1 MIFFAV
7 FPWANVGASSILT
20 TLGNT
25 GFTILD
31 LILAI
36 LFVVGSATD
45 AIDGKIAR
53 KYNLITDFGKF
64 FDPLADK
71 FLVNSALIFL
81 ACYGR
86 IPALIIILMIGRDLA
101 VDGIRFMA
109 ASKGEVIAANIF
121 GKLKT
126 VFQMVTIP
134 FVMLNGF
141 PFNYLFKEHTYIF
154 LDVLLSITC
163 AMSLISGFIYLYRGR
178 KYIQCAKI
186 GKVPKKRQ
194 TKWKKKD
201 YFSALLKV

>member
-1 MIFFAV
+1 MNLPNKITISRLIIAVIMIFFAV
-7 FPWANVGASSILT
+7 FPWTNVGASSILT

-178 KYIQCAKI
+178 KYIQCAK
-186 GKVPKKRQ
+186 
-194 TKWKKKD
+194 
-201 YFSALLKV
+201 

>member
-1 MIFFAV
+1 MNLPNKITISRLIIAVIMIFFAV

-31 LILAI
+31 LILVI

-86 IPALIIILMIGRDLA
+86 IPVLIIILMIGRDLA

-178 KYIQCAKI
+178 KYIQCAK
-186 GKVPKKRQ
+186 
-194 TKWKKKD
+194 
-201 YFSALLKV
+201 

>member
-1 MIFFAV
+1 MNLPNKITISRLIIAVIMIFFAV

-53 KYNLITDFGKF
+53 KYNLITNFGKF

-71 FLVNSALIFL
+71 FLLNSALIFL

-178 KYIQCAKI
+178 KYIQCAK
-186 GKVPKKRQ
+186 
-194 TKWKKKD
+194 
-201 YFSALLKV
+201 

>member
-1 MIFFAV
+1 MNLPNKITISRLIIAVIMIFFAV

-86 IPALIIILMIGRDLA
+86 IPALIIILMIARDLA

-178 KYIQCAKI
+178 KYIQCAK
-186 GKVPKKRQ
+186 
-194 TKWKKKD
+194 
-201 YFSALLKV
+201 

>member
-1 MIFFAV
+1 MNLPNKITISRLIIAVIMIFFAV

-53 KYNLITDFGKF
+53 KYNLITNFGKF

-126 VFQMVTIP
+126 VFQMITIP

-178 KYIQCAKI
+178 KYIQCAK
-186 GKVPKKRQ
+186 
-194 TKWKKKD
+194 
-201 YFSALLKV
+201 

>member
-1 MIFFAV
+1 MNLPNKITISRLIIAVIMIFFAV

-31 LILAI
+31 LILTI

-178 KYIQCAKI
+178 KYIQCAK
-186 GKVPKKRQ
+186 
-194 TKWKKKD
+194 
-201 YFSALLKV
+201 

>member
-1 MIFFAV
+1 MNLPNKITISRLIIAVIMIFFAV

-154 LDVLLSITC
+154 LDVLLSITY

-178 KYIQCAKI
+178 KYIQCAK
-186 GKVPKKRQ
+186 
-194 TKWKKKD
+194 
-201 YFSALLKV
+201 

>member
-1 MIFFAV
+1 MKLPNKITISRLIIAVIMIFFAV

-53 KYNLITDFGKF
+53 KYNLITNFGKF

-178 KYIQCAKI
+178 KYIQCAK
-186 GKVPKKRQ
+186 
-194 TKWKKKD
+194 
-201 YFSALLKV
+201 

>member
-1 MIFFAV
+1 MNLPNKITISRLIIAVIMIFFAV

-36 LFVVGSATD
+36 LFVVDSATD

-109 ASKGEVIAANIF
+109 ASRGEVIAANIF

-178 KYIQCAKI
+178 KYIQCAK
-186 GKVPKKRQ
+186 
-194 TKWKKKD
+194 
-201 YFSALLKV
+201 

>member
-1 MIFFAV
+1 MNLPNKITISRLIIAVIMIFFAV

-126 VFQMVTIP
+126 VFQMATIP

-178 KYIQCAKI
+178 KYIQCAK
-186 GKVPKKRQ
+186 
-194 TKWKKKD
+194 
-201 YFSALLKV
+201 

>member
-53 KYNLITDFGKF
+53 KYNLITEFGKF

-178 KYIQCAKI
+178 KYIQCAK
-186 GKVPKKRQ
+186 
-194 TKWKKKD
+194 
-201 YFSALLKV
+201 

>member
-1 MIFFAV
+1 MNLPNKITISRLIIAVIMIFFAV

-178 KYIQCAKI
+178 KYIQCSK
-186 GKVPKKRQ
+186 
-194 TKWKKKD
+194 
-201 YFSALLKV
+201 

>member
-1 MIFFAV
+1 MNLPNKITISRLIIAMIMIFFAV

-126 VFQMVTIP
+126 VFQMITIP

-178 KYIQCAKI
+178 KYIQCAK
-186 GKVPKKRQ
+186 
-194 TKWKKKD
+194 
-201 YFSALLKV
+201 

>member
-1 MIFFAV
+1 MNLPNKITISRLIIAVIMIFFAV

-109 ASKGEVIAANIF
+109 ASKCEVIAANIF

-178 KYIQCAKI
+178 KYIQCAK
-186 GKVPKKRQ
+186 
-194 TKWKKKD
+194 
-201 YFSALLKV
+201 

>member
-1 MIFFAV
+1 MNLPNKITISRLIIAVIMIFFAV

-134 FVMLNGF
+134 FVMLNVF

-178 KYIQCAKI
+178 KYIQCAK
-186 GKVPKKRQ
+186 
-194 TKWKKKD
+194 
-201 YFSALLKV
+201 

>member
-1 MIFFAV
+1 MNLPNKITISRLIIAVIMIFFAV
-7 FPWANVGASSILT
+7 FPWANVGDSSILT

-126 VFQMVTIP
+126 VFQMITIP

-178 KYIQCAKI
+178 KYIQCAK
-186 GKVPKKRQ
+186 
-194 TKWKKKD
+194 
-201 YFSALLKV
+201 

>member
-1 MIFFAV
+1 MNLPNKITISRLIIAVIMIFFAV
-7 FPWANVGASSILT
+7 FPWANAGASSILT

-178 KYIQCAKI
+178 KYIQCAK
-186 GKVPKKRQ
+186 
-194 TKWKKKD
+194 
-201 YFSALLKV
+201 

>member
-1 MIFFAV
+1 MNLPNKITISRLIIAVIMIFFAV

-31 LILAI
+31 LILTI

-178 KYIQCAKI
+178 KYIQCVK
-186 GKVPKKRQ
+186 
-194 TKWKKKD
+194 
-201 YFSALLKV
+201 

>member
-1 MIFFAV
+1 MNLPNKITISRLIIAVIMIFFAV

-53 KYNLITDFGKF
+53 KYNLITYFGKF

-71 FLVNSALIFL
+71 FLLNSALIFL

-178 KYIQCAKI
+178 KYIQCAK
-186 GKVPKKRQ
+186 
-194 TKWKKKD
+194 
-201 YFSALLKV
+201 

>member
-1 MIFFAV
+1 MNLPNKITISRLIIAVIMIFFAV

-20 TLGNT
+20 TFGNT

-178 KYIQCAKI
+178 KYIQCAK
-186 GKVPKKRQ
+186 
-194 TKWKKKD
+194 
-201 YFSALLKV
+201 

>member
-1 MIFFAV
+1 MNLPNKITISRLIIAVIMIFFAV
-7 FPWANVGASSILT
+7 FPWANVGASSILI

-178 KYIQCAKI
+178 KYIQCAK
-186 GKVPKKRQ
+186 
-194 TKWKKKD
+194 
-201 YFSALLKV
+201 

>member
-1 MIFFAV
+1 MNLPNKITISRLIIAVIMIFFAV

-141 PFNYLFKEHTYIF
+141 SFNYLFKEHTYIF

-178 KYIQCAKI
+178 KYIQCAK
-186 GKVPKKRQ
+186 
-194 TKWKKKD
+194 
-201 YFSALLKV
+201 

>member
-1 MIFFAV
+1 MNLPNKITISRLIIAVIMIFFAV

-36 LFVVGSATD
+36 LFVFGSATD

-178 KYIQCAKI
+178 KYIQCAK
-186 GKVPKKRQ
+186 
-194 TKWKKKD
+194 
-201 YFSALLKV
+201 

>member
-1 MIFFAV
+1 MNLPNKITISRLIIAVIMIFFAV

-71 FLVNSALIFL
+71 FLVNSTLIFL

-178 KYIQCAKI
+178 KYIQCAK
-186 GKVPKKRQ
+186 
-194 TKWKKKD
+194 
-201 YFSALLKV
+201 

>member
-1 MIFFAV
+1 MNLPNKITISRLIIAVIMIFFAV
-7 FPWANVGASSILT
+7 FSWANVGASSILT

-53 KYNLITDFGKF
+53 KYNLITNFGKF

-178 KYIQCAKI
+178 KYIQCAK
-186 GKVPKKRQ
+186 
-194 TKWKKKD
+194 
-201 YFSALLKV
+201 

>member
-1 MIFFAV
+1 MNLPNKITISRLIIAVIMIFFAV

-20 TLGNT
+20 MLGNT
-25 GFTILD
+25 GFTIID
-31 LILAI
+31 LILTI
-36 LFVVGSATD
+36 LFVVGSVTD

-178 KYIQCAKI
+178 KYIQCAK
-186 GKVPKKRQ
+186 
-194 TKWKKKD
+194 
-201 YFSALLKV
+201 

>member
-1 MIFFAV
+1 MNLPNKITISRLIIAAIMIFFAV
-7 FPWANVGASSILT
+7 FPWANVGASSLLN

-31 LILAI
+31 LILTI

-178 KYIQCAKI
+178 KYIQCAK
-186 GKVPKKRQ
+186 
-194 TKWKKKD
+194 
-201 YFSALLKV
+201 

>member
-1 MIFFAV
+1 MNLPNKITISRLIIAVIMIFFAV

-53 KYNLITDFGKF
+53 KYNLITNFGKF

-109 ASKGEVIAANIF
+109 ASKGEVIVANIF

-178 KYIQCAKI
+178 KYIQCAK
-186 GKVPKKRQ
+186 
-194 TKWKKKD
+194 
-201 YFSALLKV
+201 

>member
-1 MIFFAV
+1 MNLPNKITISRLIIAVIMIFFAV

-45 AIDGKIAR
+45 EIDGKIAR

-178 KYIQCAKI
+178 KYIQCAK
-186 GKVPKKRQ
+186 
-194 TKWKKKD
+194 
-201 YFSALLKV
+201 

>member
-1 MIFFAV
+1 MNLPNKITISRLIIAVIMIFFAV
-7 FPWANVGASSILT
+7 FPRANVGASSILT
-20 TLGNT
+20 TIGNT
-25 GFTILD
+25 GYTILD

-178 KYIQCAKI
+178 KYIQCAK
-186 GKVPKKRQ
+186 
-194 TKWKKKD
+194 
-201 YFSALLKV
+201 

>member
-1 MIFFAV
+1 MNLPNKITISRLIIAVIMIFFAV

-81 ACYGR
+81 SCYGR

-178 KYIQCAKI
+178 KYIQCAK
-186 GKVPKKRQ
+186 
-194 TKWKKKD
+194 
-201 YFSALLKV
+201 

>member
-1 MIFFAV
+1 MNLPNKITISRLIIAVIMIFFAV

-86 IPALIIILMIGRDLA
+86 FPALIIILMIGRDLA

-178 KYIQCAKI
+178 KYIQCAK
-186 GKVPKKRQ
+186 
-194 TKWKKKD
+194 
-201 YFSALLKV
+201 

>member
-1 MIFFAV
+1 MNLPNKITISRLIIAMIMIFFAV

-178 KYIQCAKI
+178 KYIQCAK
-186 GKVPKKRQ
+186 
-194 TKWKKKD
+194 
-201 YFSALLKV
+201 

>member
-1 MIFFAV
+1 MNLPNKITISRLIIAVIMIFFAV

-36 LFVVGSATD
+36 LFVIGSATD

-71 FLVNSALIFL
+71 FLVNSALIFY

-178 KYIQCAKI
+178 KYIQCAK
-186 GKVPKKRQ
+186 
-194 TKWKKKD
+194 
-201 YFSALLKV
+201 

>member
-1 MIFFAV
+1 MNLPNKITISRLIIAVIMIFFAV

-36 LFVVGSATD
+36 LFVVDSATD

-178 KYIQCAKI
+178 KYIQCAK
-186 GKVPKKRQ
+186 
-194 TKWKKKD
+194 
-201 YFSALLKV
+201 

>member
-1 MIFFAV
+1 MNLPNKITISRLIIAVIMIFFAV

-53 KYNLITDFGKF
+53 KYNLITNFGKF

-178 KYIQCAKI
+178 KYIQCAK
-186 GKVPKKRQ
+186 
-194 TKWKKKD
+194 
-201 YFSALLKV
+201 

>member
-1 MIFFAV
+1 MNLPNKITISRLIIAVIMIFFAV

-141 PFNYLFKEHTYIF
+141 PCNYLFKEHTYIF

-178 KYIQCAKI
+178 KYIQCAK
-186 GKVPKKRQ
+186 
-194 TKWKKKD
+194 
-201 YFSALLKV
+201 

>member
-1 MIFFAV
+1 MKLPNKITISRLIIAVIMIFFAV

-178 KYIQCAKI
+178 KYIQCAK
-186 GKVPKKRQ
+186 
-194 TKWKKKD
+194 
-201 YFSALLKV
+201 